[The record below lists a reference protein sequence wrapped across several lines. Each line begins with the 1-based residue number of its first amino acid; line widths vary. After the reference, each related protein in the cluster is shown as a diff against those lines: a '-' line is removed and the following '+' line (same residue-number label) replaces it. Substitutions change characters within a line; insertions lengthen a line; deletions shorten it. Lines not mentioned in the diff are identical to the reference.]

1 MSQLV
6 RVELTPGAVQGLRGE
21 LVTRFSAIPYAQA
34 PVGAL
39 RWKPPQPA
47 TWQGTLDATQAG
59 PVAPQS
65 PSRLR
70 DVMGDFNAR
79 QDEDCLHLTVWTP
92 GVDERKRPVLI
103 WLHGGAWQSGGG
115 ALDWYDGSQLAGL
128 GDVVV
133 VGVNYRLAALGWLY
147 QAGETANVGLL
158 DQEAAI
164 EWVYQHIH
172 RFGGDPERITLMGQS
187 AGASCIAAL
196 LMRRPRF
203 HRAILQSAAL
213 DTSFRTPEAATVV
226 SQALLQAV
234 GVNDLEEARL
244 RPWQDLLKAQSAPE
258 VMQAMQAERG
268 RRSLFCLVA
277 DGEVL
282 PIDAEQSLI
291 SAATQADVLLGYTLD
306 EMRAFPGMTDA
317 TLARQYSDKVF
328 GAPTRRWAERAQ
340 AAGRQAWLYEFHHAP
355 HVALGACHCIEL
367 PFVFGTLPAFSQ
379 AAMLNGLSSEDA
391 HRLTH
396 EMQSAWIRFVRGEPL
411 PWPAGPHRH
420 RFV

>member
-6 RVELTPGAVQGLRGE
+6 HVELSQGTVQGMRQE
-21 LVTRFSAIPYAQA
+21 HVTRFSAIPYAQA

-59 PVAPQS
+59 PVAPQC

-70 DVMGDFNAR
+70 DVMGDFSAR
-79 QDEDCLHLTVWTP
+79 QDEDCLQLTVWTP
-92 GVDERKRPVLI
+92 GVDERKLPVLI

-115 ALDWYDGSQLAGL
+115 ALDWYDGSQLASL
-128 GDVVV
+128 GDMVV

-164 EWVYQHIH
+164 EWVYQHIE

-203 HRAILQSAAL
+203 HRAILQSGAL

-226 SQALLQAV
+226 SQALLRAV
-234 GVNDLEEARL
+234 GVNTLEEARQ
-244 RPWQDLLKAQSAPE
+244 RPWQDFLKAQSAPE
-258 VMQAMQAERG
+258 VTQAMQAEKG

-282 PIDAEQSLI
+282 PLHAEQSLI

-306 EMRAFPGMTDA
+306 EMRAFPGMSDA
-317 TLARQYSDKVF
+317 VLARQYSDKVF

-340 AAGRQAWLYEFHHAP
+340 AGGRQAWLYEFHHAP
-355 HVALGACHCIEL
+355 QEALGACHCIEL

-379 AAMLNGLSSEDA
+379 AAMLKGMSSEDA
-391 HRLTH
+391 QRLTR
-396 EMQSAWIRFVRGEPL
+396 EMQSAWIRFVKGEPL
-411 PWPAGPHRH
+411 PWPTAPHRH
-420 RFV
+420 CFM